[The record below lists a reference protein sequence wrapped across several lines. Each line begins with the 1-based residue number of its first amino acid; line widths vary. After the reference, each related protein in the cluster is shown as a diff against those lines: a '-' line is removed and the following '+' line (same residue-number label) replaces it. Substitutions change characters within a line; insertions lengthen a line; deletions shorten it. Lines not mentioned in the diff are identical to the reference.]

1 MKKQWFSVIALSLAL
16 GAIGCGNS
24 NSTEYKP
31 VPPKEPDVVTVQ
43 AGEERT
49 LFPLTVGNRWSY
61 DAVSIVQ
68 TQAGTIRTP
77 ATLVL
82 EVKEVT
88 TEGDVT
94 KATVDVFK
102 GEVLQDRQLWVI
114 NNSGMYQ
121 EQTGL
126 DKPLRPD
133 PMQLALPFPI
143 EVDKVVSWA
152 GKAPGP
158 DNKVVDVNQE
168 VVNKGIE
175 DVDTIVGMMKAYRVE
190 TTQRL
195 KVGNEDVTVI
205 NVSWWAPK
213 IGLVR
218 YQQEAKAVGR
228 VLQSQTLKLQ
238 QHTVK

>member
-1 MKKQWFSVIALSLAL
+1 MKKQWFSVIALPIAL
-16 GAIGCGNS
+16 GAIGCGKS

-31 VPPKEPDVVTVQ
+31 VPPKEPEVVAVK

-61 DAVSIVQ
+61 DAMSIVQ
-68 TQAGTIRTP
+68 TQAGVIRTP

-82 EVKEVT
+82 EVKEVK
-88 TEGDVT
+88 TEGEVT
-94 KATVDVFK
+94 KATVEVFK
-102 GEVLQDRQLWVI
+102 GEVLQDRQFWVI

-133 PMQLALPFPI
+133 PMQLALPFPV
-143 EVDKVVSWA
+143 EVGKVVTWD

-158 DNKVVDVNQE
+158 DNKVVDVKQE

-195 KVGNEDVTVI
+195 KVGKEDVTVL

>member
-1 MKKQWFSVIALSLAL
+1 MKKQWFSVIALPLAL
-16 GAIGCGNS
+16 GAIGCGKS

-31 VPPKEPDVVTVQ
+31 VAPKEPEVVSVK

-61 DAVSIVQ
+61 DAVSIVL
-68 TQAGTIRTP
+68 TQAGTVRTP
-77 ATLVL
+77 ATLIL
-82 EVKEVT
+82 EVTNVT

-126 DKPLRPD
+126 EKPLRPD

-143 EVDKVVSWA
+143 EVDKVVTWT

-158 DNKVVDVNQE
+158 ENKVVDVQQE
-168 VVNKGIE
+168 VVNKGVE
-175 DVDTIVGMMKAYRVE
+175 DVDTIVGMMSAYRVE

-195 KVGNEDVTVI
+195 KVRNEDVTVT

-218 YQQEAKAVGR
+218 YKQEAKAAGR
-228 VLQSQTLKLQ
+228 MLQSQTLVLQ